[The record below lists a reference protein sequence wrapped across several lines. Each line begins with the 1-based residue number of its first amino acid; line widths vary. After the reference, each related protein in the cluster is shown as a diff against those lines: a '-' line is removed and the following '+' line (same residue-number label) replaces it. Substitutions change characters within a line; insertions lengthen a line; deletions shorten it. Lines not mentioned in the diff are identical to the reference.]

1 MSDIILTGITW
12 DHPRGYEPLIASSA
26 LYEKLFAVKVKWQKR
41 SLTHFGDQAL
51 AELADKFDL
60 LIIDHPHTG
69 VAYSKKCLVPFEDI
83 LPAAILNELLEESA
97 GPSYSSYNYKGKQW
111 ALAVDAAMQCS
122 ANRPDLLNELPVPKN
137 WTEVFELTDLLRKKN
152 LQVAMALCPTDSLC
166 SFLTLTAQLG
176 SPVQEGNEMLVSR
189 KIGLQSLELMR
200 RMRDNFHQNSLNWN
214 PVQLYDH
221 MSNHDDIVYSPL
233 AFCYTNYSRDGF
245 RKNKLSYNNAPG
257 ITNAVLG
264 GAGIA
269 VSAKCKYPVEA
280 AKYAAWICSAEIQ
293 KTIYVR
299 EQGQPANIIAWES
312 DFGNGLTNNFF
323 FNTIETLMNAF
334 VRPRYN
340 GWPAFQK
347 YLGEALHK
355 YLKEDAEPAAVLDHL
370 QEAYGLSYLKSK

>member
-12 DHPRGYEPLIASSA
+12 DHPRGYEALIASSA
-26 LYEKLFAVKVKWQKR
+26 LYEKLFGVKVKWQKR

-51 AELADKFDL
+51 AELADMFDL
-60 LIIDHPHTG
+60 LIIDHPHIG
-69 VAYSKKCLVPFEDI
+69 AAYSKKCLVPFEDI

-152 LQVAMALCPTDSLC
+152 LQVAMALCPTDCLC

-200 RMRDNFHQNSLNWN
+200 RMRDNFHKNSLNWN

-221 MSNHDDIVYSPL
+221 MSTHDDIVYSPL

-257 ITNAVLG
+257 INNAVLG

-269 VSAKCKYPVEA
+269 VSAICKYPVEA
-280 AKYAAWICSAEIQ
+280 ARYAAWVCSAAIQ
-293 KTIYVR
+293 NTVYVSQ
-299 EQGQPANIIAWES
+299 QGQPGNIVAWKN
-312 DFGNGLTNNFF
+312 DFPNRLTHNFF
-323 FNTIETLMNAF
+323 INTVETLTNAF
-334 VRPRYN
+334 VRPRYD
-340 GWPAFQK
+340 GWTPYQK
-347 YLGEALHK
+347 YLGETLHK
-355 YLKEDAEPAAVLDHL
+355 YLKEDAEPALVLDHL
-370 QEAYGLSYLKSK
+370 QEVYRLSYVKSK